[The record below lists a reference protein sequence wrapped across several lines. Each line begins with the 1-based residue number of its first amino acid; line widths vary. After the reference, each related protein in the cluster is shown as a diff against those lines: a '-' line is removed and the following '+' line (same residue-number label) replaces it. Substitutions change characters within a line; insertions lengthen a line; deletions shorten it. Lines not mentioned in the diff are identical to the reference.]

1 MVDQLSAKWLEA
13 ASEGICPTPNL
24 DRLRSEGVTFNN
36 TISSNPVCCPT
47 RATIATGLTTRGHG
61 VLENG
66 YVLDPALPTFM
77 QILQRNGWQTA
88 ALGKVHFRP
97 HFAGLYPDYM
107 PYGFDVTHITEDA
120 RGGEWLDWVESDHP
134 EHYESVLATI
144 WPSHIPEYAEYGL
157 RKIDLAKRIRE
168 IRRSFQWTTDEY
180 PRNTGGTYA
189 LPFPEEVS
197 QTNWITG
204 HSLDFIEKQSG
215 EQPFFAQISYVQPHS
230 PFAPPGQYLDD
241 VNEEKLPEP
250 LPAGWVEDPDAPRYF
265 RDNKP
270 VCPDDWRY
278 GRKCYFADVVHLD
291 AQLGRVLEILERKG
305 MRENSFVVFLSD
317 HGELLHDHGFSG
329 KEERHYDACIRV
341 PLIISGPGLQQG
353 TSRNEF
359 VQLEDICPTILDMA
373 DCAPDPMPKIG
384 PYLSIDPEDIPVL
397 PGRSLLP
404 LCRGDGVS
412 GWRDSA
418 YCESYNR
425 INSNDY
431 HYWVRSIRTA
441 DYRYSF
447 YAGNSGEQ
455 LFDLKNDP
463 DEQNNLCRD
472 AEYTEIRQDLRDR
485 LMELIVQQDY
495 PKTRRN
501 LFSLGVH

>member
-1 MVDQLSAKWLEA
+1 MLCS
-13 ASEGICPTPNL
+13 
-24 DRLRSEGVTFNN
+24 
-36 TISSNPVCCPT
+36 
-47 RATIATGLTTRGHG
+47 
-61 VLENG
+61 
-66 YVLDPALPTFM
+66 
-77 QILQRNGWQTA
+77 
-88 ALGKVHFRP
+88 
-97 HFAGLYPDYM
+97 
-107 PYGFDVTHITEDA
+107 
-120 RGGEWLDWVESDHP
+120 
-134 EHYESVLATI
+134 
-144 WPSHIPEYAEYGL
+144 
-157 RKIDLAKRIRE
+157 
-168 IRRSFQWTTDEY
+168 DEY
-180 PRNTGGTYA
+180 PRNTGGAYA

-230 PFAPPGQYLDD
+230 PFAPPGQYLDN
-241 VNEEKLPEP
+241 VIEEKLPEP
-250 LPAGWVEDPDAPRYF
+250 LPAEWLEDPNAPQYF

-291 AQLGRVLEILERKG
+291 AQLGRVLDTLGRKG

-317 HGELLHDHGFSG
+317 HGELLYDHGFSG

-353 TSRNEF
+353 EARSEF

-373 DCAPDPMPKIG
+373 DCAPEPMPKIG
-384 PYLSIDPEDIPVL
+384 PYLSIEPEDIPVL
-397 PGRSLLP
+397 PGRTLLP
-404 LCRGDGVS
+404 LCRGDEVS
-412 GWRDSA
+412 DWRDSA

-431 HYWVRSIRTA
+431 HYWVRTIRTA
-441 DYRYSF
+441 GHRYSF
-447 YAGNSGEQ
+447 YAQNSGEQ
-455 LFDLKNDP
+455 LFDLQADP
-463 DEQNNLCRD
+463 DEQNNLCKND
-472 AEYTEIRQDLRDR
+472 EYAEVRQDLRDR